1 MTAPVTEP
9 APERSPH
16 LATITGILPQL
27 TDREFLELR
36 GGLIPE
42 EARRRE
48 TAPAVA
54 ETMQEVFK
62 EHPELDPAAP
72 DKTTGK
78 RREWRQPLGA
88 HDAYKPGAVIKHNGK
103 LWVNVLDVMNVWQP
117 GVHGWAETTEDAQ
130 ADNPVANEPEPEAV
144 PFKPGMELKAGDI
157 VTYNGADYKVIQPH
171 TSAAHWPPD
180 AAHSLFSRL

>member
-1 MTAPVTEP
+1 MTTPTTEP

-16 LATITGILPQL
+16 LDTIAASLPQL

-36 GGLIPE
+36 GGLIPD

-54 ETMQEVFK
+54 ETMQTVFK

-72 DKTTGK
+72 DKRTGK

-117 GVHGWAETTEDAQ
+117 GVHGWAETTEDEQ

-144 PFKPGMELKAGDI
+144 PFKPGMELKAGDV
-157 VTYNGADYKVIQPH
+157 VTYNGHEYKVIQPH